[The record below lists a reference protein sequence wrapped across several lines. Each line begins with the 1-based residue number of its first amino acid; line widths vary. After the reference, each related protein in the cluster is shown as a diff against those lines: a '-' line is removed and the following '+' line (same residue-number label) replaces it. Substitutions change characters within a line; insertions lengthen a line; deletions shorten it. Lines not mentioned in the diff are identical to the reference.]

1 MNTVKSVYYGWG
13 TLIVAGGG
21 AYYFAKRS
29 INADRAHKAELD
41 RIKRQRT
48 WELENSLN
56 ASQSTQRTATT
67 PLNPTATTAPKG
79 VVAELE
85 RRRGG
90 GGEGEDGT
98 GPAGEASRD
107 PAPTRHEAVSEE
119 QRVGEKSKYEA
130 SEAYRSRRGDRFS

>member
-1 MNTVKSVYYGWG
+1 MNTVKSVYYGWA

-21 AYYFAKRS
+21 AYFFAKRS

-48 WELENSLN
+48 WELEKSLN
-56 ASQSTQRTATT
+56 QSESTQRTATT
-67 PLNPTATTAPKG
+67 PLNPTATTAPRG

-85 RRRGG
+85 RQRGDGG
-90 GGEGEDGT
+90 GGMG
-98 GPAGEASRD
+98 GPAGEAHQD
-107 PAPTRHEAVSEE
+107 PAPTRHEAESEE
-119 QRVGEKSKYEA
+119 QRAREKSKYEA